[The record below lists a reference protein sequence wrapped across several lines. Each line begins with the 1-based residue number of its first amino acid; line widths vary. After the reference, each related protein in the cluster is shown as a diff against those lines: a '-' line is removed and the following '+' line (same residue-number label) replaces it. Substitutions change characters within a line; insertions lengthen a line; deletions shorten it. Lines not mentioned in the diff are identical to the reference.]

1 MEDNQDFN
9 DEFDKNSPTEQSGKS
24 NGSTEN
30 GALMGSEKLDPAP
43 RKRGG
48 WKKVGYVALAVVL
61 FVVGYLASALQY
73 DQELRALKKIK
84 QAIQTQYYEEVTDEE
99 FYGVLFDA
107 INEDLLD
114 RYSAYMTP
122 DEYAAVTKEATGE
135 WSGIGVTFLTED
147 SNGNPQMLVRRVS
160 GNSPA
165 ETAGVKEGDFIIAY
179 GLTAETLFESND
191 YDPFYAFVQAR
202 AKGEKFLLKIRRG
215 ENTELIEIYKDTFV
229 ENYVFYRSKD
239 TAFAFSG
246 SGATEL
252 VAKGEPLTA
261 LDDKTA
267 YIRLTQFNG
276 NAAKEFSKAMEK
288 FKEEGK
294 TDLVLDLRENGGG
307 YMNILQE
314 IASYFCKGE
323 TGKSLIAV
331 AKYRDGHREEF
342 YSDKA
347 LYGKYFSDESKIK
360 VLADDGTASASECLL
375 GCMLDYGAI
384 SYTDICLIERG
395 GVAKTYGKGIM
406 QSTFPFGLG
415 NTDAIKLTTAQ
426 IFWPKSENCIHGRG
440 ILPEDGAKSVKENYQ
455 KDGEILSALGVL
467 MNG

>member
-1 MEDNQDFN
+1 MEDNHNFN
-9 DEFDKNSPTEQSGKS
+9 DEFEKGKPSEQPETLGETLTDD
-24 NGSTEN
+24 GWREE
-30 GALMGSEKLDPAP
+30 EKLNPAS
-43 RKRGG
+43 RKRGV
-48 WKKVGYVALAVVL
+48 WKKVGCVALAVAV

-73 DQELRALKKIK
+73 DEELRALRKIK

-114 RYSAYMTP
+114 RYSEYMTP
-122 DEYAAVTKEATGE
+122 DEYAAVTREATGE

-147 SNGNPQMLVRRVS
+147 SDGNPQMLVRRVS

-165 ETAGVKEGDFIIAY
+165 ETVGVKEGDFIIGY
-179 GLTAETLFESND
+179 GLTEDTLVESNV
-191 YDPFYAFVQAR
+191 YASFYAFVQER

-215 ENTELIEIYKDTFV
+215 ENTETLEIYKDTFV
-229 ENYVFYRSKD
+229 ENYVFYRSND
-239 TAFAFSG
+239 TAFAFTG
-246 SGATEL
+246 NGAMEL
-252 VAKGEPLTA
+252 VEKGDPLVA
-261 LDDKTA
+261 LDNKTA

-276 NAAKEFSKAMEK
+276 NASKEFAKAMEK

-294 TDLVLDLRENGGG
+294 TDLVLDLREDGGG

-314 IASYFCKGE
+314 IAAYFCKGE

-342 YSDKA
+342 YSEKA
-347 LYGKYFSDESKIK
+347 LYGKYFNAESKIK
-360 VLADDGTASASECLL
+360 VLADDGTASASECLI

-384 SYTDICLIERG
+384 SYADICLIERG

-415 NTDAIKLTTAQ
+415 NTDAIKLTTAK

-440 ILPEDGAKSVKENYQ
+440 ILPADGAKTVVENYQ
-455 KDGEILSALGVL
+455 MDGEITSAIAELFKS
-467 MNG
+467 